1 MNEGLSAPLSV
12 IMTIEN
18 PLAQLCI
25 RSTLLI
31 LRRTKLRTTAFPTR
45 LLTVM
50 PTVDSAAVSSDA
62 LIMTVTEA
70 NGAILEVHGKVENL
84 NTKLPL
90 EKA

>member
-1 MNEGLSAPLSV
+1 MNEALSAPLSV

-18 PLAQLCI
+18 PFAQLCI

-50 PTVDSAAVSSDA
+50 PTIDSAAVSSDE
-62 LIMTVTEA
+62 LIMTVTEGRR
-70 NGAILEVHGKVENL
+70 NLLPVAITRRNSPE
-84 NTKLPL
+84 
-90 EKA
+90 